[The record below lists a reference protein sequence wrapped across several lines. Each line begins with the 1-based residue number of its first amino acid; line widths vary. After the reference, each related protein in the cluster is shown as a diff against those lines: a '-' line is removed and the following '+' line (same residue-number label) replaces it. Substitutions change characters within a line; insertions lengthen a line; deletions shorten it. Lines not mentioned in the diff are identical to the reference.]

1 MYRGAMTGLF
11 GRPRTEIAP
20 GAVHLPGWLTIEE
33 QRHLVTA
40 CRQWGR
46 PPAGMRHT
54 PMPSGGRMSVQTVCL
69 GWHWMP
75 YRYSRTADDV
85 DGAPVKPFSGWL
97 ADLGRRAVADAY
109 DEKAQA
115 TSYRPDVALINFY
128 DEHAKMGMHADK
140 DERSRAPVVSLSLGS
155 ACVFRFGNAESR
167 GRPWHDVA
175 LESGDLFVF
184 GGEARLAF
192 HGVMKTVPAAERP
205 DIGLPAGRLNITLR
219 ESGLT

>member
-1 MYRGAMTGLF
+1 MYGGAMTGLF

-40 CRQWGR
+40 CREWGR

-54 PMPSGGRMSVQTVCL
+54 PMPSAGGCPCRPCAWAGTGCRTGTRRTRTTST
-69 GWHWMP
+69 G
-75 YRYSRTADDV
+75 RRSSRSRAGSPT
-85 DGAPVKPFSGWL
+85 F
-97 ADLGRRAVADAY
+97 GRRAVADAY
-109 DEKAQA
+109 DEQAQA

-128 DEHAKMGMHADK
+128 DEHAKMGMHADR
-140 DERSRAPVVSLSLGS
+140 DERSPSPVVSLSLGS

-167 GRPWHDVA
+167 GRPWHDVT

-192 HGVMKTVPAAERP
+192 HGVMKTVPATERP
-205 DIGLPAGRLNITLR
+205 DIGMPAGRLNITLR